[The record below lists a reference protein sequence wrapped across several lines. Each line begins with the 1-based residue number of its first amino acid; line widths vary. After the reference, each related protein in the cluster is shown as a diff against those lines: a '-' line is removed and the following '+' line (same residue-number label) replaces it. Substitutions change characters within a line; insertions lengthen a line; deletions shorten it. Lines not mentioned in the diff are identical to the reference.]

1 MSKVIARM
9 VHKQNAISA
18 AVFQVHCRHA
28 VVSIIRSN
36 FVRHYDT
43 TLPIA
48 RHSPSL
54 ARMIHTR
61 AMASIT
67 LLLTVAS
74 GCGRT
79 RVASL
84 GMPDSTFV
92 STLNELRRIETDTS
106 LDVTMRDSTRR
117 MILRKHKVTST
128 QLEAA
133 ARILAESPA
142 RASDLWRQIESVPR
156 PTVLKPATPGAAPGN
171 NHPVP
176 H

>member
-1 MSKVIARM
+1 MIY
-9 VHKQNAISA
+9 KQHAISA
-18 AVFQVHCRHA
+18 AALQVHCRHP
-28 VVSIIRSN
+28 VVSFIPSN
-36 FVRHYDT
+36 SVRHSDT

-48 RHSPSL
+48 RDSPSL
-54 ARMIHTR
+54 ARMIRTR
-61 AMASIT
+61 AMVSIT

-74 GCGRT
+74 GCGRA

-92 STLNELRRIETDTS
+92 ATLSELRRIQTDTS

-142 RASDLWRQIESVPR
+142 RASDLWRQIESAPR
-156 PTVLKPATPGAAPGN
+156 STVLKPATPAAAPGN
-171 NHPVP
+171 NHPVQ